1 MHNISDK
8 KKNIMKSRV
17 WGNQREIKILATS
30 EVFPESIFFFL
41 FIILKFDVKNTVQN
55 KTYPKTVLFFF

>member
-8 KKNIMKSRV
+8 KKKKIMKSRV

-30 EVFPESIFFFL
+30 EVFPESIFFF
-41 FIILKFDVKNTVQN
+41 IILKFDVKNTVQN
-55 KTYPKTVLFFF
+55 KTF